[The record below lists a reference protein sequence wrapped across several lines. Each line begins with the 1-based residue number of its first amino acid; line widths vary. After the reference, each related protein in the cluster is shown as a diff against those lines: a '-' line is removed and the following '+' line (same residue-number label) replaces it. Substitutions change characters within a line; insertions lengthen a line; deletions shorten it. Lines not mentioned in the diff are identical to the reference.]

1 MMLDSELI
9 IISGLDQNLPVDS
22 LELEQRVEEII
33 TQAIEE
39 KDAWKALNVCK
50 TMIEIQQLSGIG
62 LAKALY
68 MIKGNWSAF
77 GLKETFED
85 VAFEYFGKHRFTV
98 DRYLAVQEMYE
109 KKLIPEEM
117 RDDIKQMNIK
127 SQIPIAKALEQGIEI
142 DEEQWRKLAQAPDFS
157 TVSKIVREDIK
168 GAEPRKGSLVLSI
181 DNVGSIWG
189 FYDGDRYF
197 VGSLEVDTDDEIVI
211 KAINR
216 ILSNS
221 GIMRS

>member
-1 MMLDSELI
+1 MLNSELI

-68 MIKGNWSAF
+68 LIKNNWSVF
-77 GLKETFED
+77 DLKETFED

-98 DRYLAVQEMYE
+98 DRYLAVQEMHE
-109 KKLIPEEM
+109 GEFIPNEF

-127 SQIPIAKALEQGIEI
+127 SQIPIAKALEQGVEI
-142 DEEQWRKLAQAPDFS
+142 TDEQWKKLAQAPDFS

-168 GAEPRKGSLVLSI
+168 GAEPRKGSLMLSL
-181 DNVGSIWG
+181 DNVGSIWC
-189 FYDGDRYF
+189 FYDGERYF
-197 VGSLEVDTDDEIVI
+197 VGSLEVDVDEEVVM
-211 KAINR
+211 KAIKR
-216 ILSNS
+216 IIDNS
-221 GIMRS
+221 GILRN